1 MINKKIIYIVPIL
14 LLLFGCRA
22 NKEDFYS
29 LSIGDNQIVVG
40 YDENVLDS
48 LEIEYSISNINKKE
62 VVSKIIYYLAD
73 SENDAYLNGYKLESI
88 KDTCDYFEGDLT
100 YKNGN
105 TCIFGKKIKSHDNY
119 VILYSDILSDDLDNI
134 DRIEIYY
141 Q

>member
-1 MINKKIIYIVPIL
+1 MINKKIIYIAPIL

-22 NKEDFYS
+22 NKEDLYS
-29 LSIGDNQIVVG
+29 LSIGNNQIVVG
-40 YDENVLDS
+40 YDESILDS
-48 LEIEYSISNINKKE
+48 LAIEYSISNINKKE

-88 KDTCDYFEGDLT
+88 KDTCDYFKGDLT